1 MSRET
6 RIAVVGAGSWG
17 TTVAAIAAER
27 APTVLWARREEL
39 ARSIALDRVNPDY
52 LPDERLPRLLSA
64 TSSLERAVRD
74 ADVVIMAV
82 PSRGFREVLEQLAS
96 HVRPWVP
103 LLSLTKGLER
113 HSLLRMTEIVAE
125 LLPGHPAGV
134 LTGPNLAVEVM
145 RGYAAAAVVAM
156 HDLDI
161 ATSLQRLLRTRRFRL
176 YTSTDVPGA
185 ELGGALKNVFAIAAG
200 MAQGL
205 GAGDNTRATVIAR
218 GLREMTC
225 LGVAAGGREE
235 TFAGLAG
242 IGDLL
247 ATCMSPRSRNRTV
260 GEQLAH
266 GRSLEEIHAEL
277 RTVAEGVSSAP
288 SVIELGERAGVELPI
303 AREVDAVVRGER
315 TPAEAFRGLL
325 RSVPS
330 TELVPG

>member
-1 MSRET
+1 MP
-6 RIAVVGAGSWG
+6 
-17 TTVAAIAAER
+17 TT
-27 APTVLWARREEL
+27 LWARRPEL
-39 ARSIALDRVNPDY
+39 ADAIAVERVNPDY
-52 LPDERLPRLLSA
+52 LPDERLPPELDA
-64 TSSLERAVRD
+64 TSDLELAARG
-74 ADVVIMAV
+74 ADLVLLAV
-82 PSRGFREVLEQLAS
+82 PSHGFRTVVEQLA
-96 HVRPWVP
+96 RFVP
-103 LLSLTKGLER
+103 GGAAVVSLTKGLER

-125 LLPGHPAGV
+125 LLPGRPAGV
-134 LTGPNLAVEVM
+134 LSGPNLALEVI

-156 HDLDI
+156 PDLELASSI
-161 ATSLQRLLRTRRFRL
+161 QRRLRTQRLRL
-176 YTSTDVPGA
+176 YTSTDVTGA

-225 LGVAAGGREE
+225 LGVAAGGQPE

-247 ATCMSPRSRNRTV
+247 ATCMSAHSRNRSV
-260 GEQLAH
+260 GEQLAL
-266 GRSLEEIHAEL
+266 GRSLEEIQREL
-277 RTVAEGVSSAP
+277 RTVAEGVRTAP
-288 SVIELGERAGVELPI
+288 AVMELVGRVGIELPI

-325 RSVPS
+325 RSAPS